1 MNDHDA
7 IDAINAVLDHWFKGE
22 VNEGKALLKIASI
35 SGQNIID
42 HEEAKRDQP

>member
-1 MNDHDA
+1 VNDYEA
-7 IDAINAVLDHWFKGE
+7 IEAINTILDQWFRGE

-42 HEEAKRDQP
+42 HEEQK